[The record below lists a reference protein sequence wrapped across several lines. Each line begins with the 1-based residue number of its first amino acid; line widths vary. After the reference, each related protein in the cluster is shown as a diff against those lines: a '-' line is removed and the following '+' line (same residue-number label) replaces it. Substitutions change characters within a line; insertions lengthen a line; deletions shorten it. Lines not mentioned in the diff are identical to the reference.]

1 MKKILSAIIAL
12 ALCASVAV
20 GASGCGCEKN
30 KKTAKNTT
38 STSSGPGYKVE
49 PTNPD
54 FEEGQF
60 GFYRLNDNEVK
71 VTVYNG
77 NEKNI
82 EIPATANGSKVTVV
96 GANLFQAS
104 DIESVKIPEGVTEI
118 QKHAFSSCQNLKEV
132 NFPDGLKVIG
142 ENAFWNCKKLEK
154 IELPSTLKK
163 IEWYAFSATGVK
175 SISIP
180 LSDTLSTLPEKVFFQ
195 CSNLSEVTLPLSITN
210 IADDTFAECADNLTI
225 KAYTGSYGVSYAKN
239 HNIKLEEMPRS

>member
-54 FEEGQF
+54 FEEGDF

-77 NEKNI
+77 KDKA
-82 EIPATANGSKVTVV
+82 PK
-96 GANLFQAS
+96 AS
-104 DIESVKIPEGVTEI
+104 
-118 QKHAFSSCQNLKEV
+118 
-132 NFPDGLKVIG
+132 
-142 ENAFWNCKKLEK
+142 
-154 IELPSTLKK
+154 
-163 IEWYAFSATGVK
+163 
-175 SISIP
+175 
-180 LSDTLSTLPEKVFFQ
+180 
-195 CSNLSEVTLPLSITN
+195 
-210 IADDTFAECADNLTI
+210 
-225 KAYTGSYGVSYAKN
+225 
-239 HNIKLEEMPRS
+239 PRSRSTRSHPARTSRRSTSPAP